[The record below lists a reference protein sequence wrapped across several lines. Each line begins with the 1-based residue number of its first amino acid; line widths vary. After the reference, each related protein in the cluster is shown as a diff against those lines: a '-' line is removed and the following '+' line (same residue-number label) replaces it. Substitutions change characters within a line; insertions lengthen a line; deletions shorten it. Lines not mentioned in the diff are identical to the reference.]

1 MVNKKFRKY
10 QKSKLKTLFLYKR
23 SQLKF
28 ILFTTIIIGFSLFYY
43 IETLAL
49 DEIAN
54 KFSFDSS
61 SFFLQIPTTSNN
73 NTTKTLNNSELVF
86 SNVTNI
92 TNNQKDSIYAQI
104 VAKENYVYIVWEES
118 VTEKPNEKNYDI
130 YFIKSEDNGNTFSKP
145 INLSN
150 NTGFSEHPQIA
161 VSKKGIFIVWADNT
175 NSNNTEIMFT
185 KSEDNGTTFSKVIN
199 LSNNS
204 KNSKNQEISAYDE
217 NVYVVWQDT
226 DSTINLDDNRANEI
240 GGNKLL
246 SSIMFKAS
254 LDNGKTFNDSIELA
268 NKTYDTYPK
277 VNSYQE
283 HVYVTWNSENSKSKS
298 NSKNNDDDKNSGLF
312 FIKSSDK
319 GNNFENSTKITDYNF
334 GESQIAVNESKV
346 FIVWGGLDDKN
357 INDIYFVQ
365 SDNNGSSFTP
375 PSKFLEKIA
384 QPKNNT
390 NFTDK
395 TNHPTNVEISYNN
408 PAFIVWQDKV
418 SQENHDIFITTNIKN
433 NFQATNIVNL
443 SNNTGIS
450 ECPQIAVS
458 KNYVYVVWEDITPGN
473 HEILYTRG
481 IIQ

>member
-28 ILFTTIIIGFSLFYY
+28 ILFTIIIIGSSLFYY

-54 KFSFDSS
+54 KFSFGSS

-73 NTTKTLNNSELVF
+73 NNTTKTLDNSQLVF

-92 TNNQKDSIYAQI
+92 TNNQKDSVYAQI

-161 VSKKGIFIVWADNT
+161 VSKKGIFIVWAENT

-185 KSEDNGTTFSKVIN
+185 KSE
-199 LSNNS
+199 
-204 KNSKNQEISAYDE
+204 
-217 NVYVVWQDT
+217 
-226 DSTINLDDNRANEI
+226 DNRANEI

-254 LDNGKTFNDSIELA
+254 VDNGKTFNDSIELA

-283 HVYVTWNSENSKSKS
+283 HVYVTWNSENS
-298 NSKNNDDDKNSGLF
+298 NSFKNNKNNGLF